1 VGGLASKRSMAG
13 VALLGLA
20 VAVVCGTGVAAA
32 HALVRGAA
40 GSTSRCERRQLHLA
54 TPQTNGAAGT
64 VHLIFTF
71 KNRSGSTCRL
81 FGYPG
86 MRLLN
91 RHRRRM
97 PTTVIRVP
105 APEQSVL
112 VAPGGRASFSASYSD
127 VPTGSQKCPNATYA
141 AVWPPNDFR
150 TLTVAFPF
158 PAQACGGR
166 IHVWP
171 VVPGKSHF

>member
-1 VGGLASKRSMAG
+1 VRGLVSRRSVAS
-13 VALLGLA
+13 VALLGLT
-20 VAVVCGTGVAAA
+20 VAVVGGTGVAAA
-32 HALVRGAA
+32 HAFGRGAA
-40 GSTSRCERRQLHLA
+40 ASTSRCERRQLHLA

-64 VHLIFTF
+64 IHLIFTF
-71 KNRSGSTCRL
+71 RNRSSTTCRM

-97 PTTVIRVP
+97 PTTVIREP
-105 APEQSVL
+105 APEHPVL
-112 VAPGGRASFSASYSD
+112 VAPGRRASFSASYSD
-127 VPTGSQKCPNATYA
+127 VPTGSQKCPNAIYA

-158 PAQACGGR
+158 PAQVCGGR

-171 VVPGKSHF
+171 VVPGRPHF